1 MPKIIEITA
10 EETIF
15 IRHKAMWPNKPIDY
29 VRLAND
35 DEGKHFGLYV
45 DTKLISVISL
55 FISKNEAQFRK
66 FATLTEYQGKGYGTM
81 LLKEIMHIAEKE
93 GLSSI
98 WCNAR
103 RSKTNYYAKFN
114 MNLTKTEI
122 MKGGLN
128 YVIMERKF

>member
-1 MPKIIEITA
+1 
-10 EETIF
+10 
-15 IRHKAMWPNKPIDY
+15 MWPNKPIDY

-122 MKGGLN
+122 LKGGLN